1 MLYPNLGKNIKK
13 RRQKL
18 GLTQKELAYMIM
30 KSEISIR
37 KYESGKVN
45 IPPSTLFD
53 ICTVL
58 NISSEELLGEDS
70 DKYHLTHFGET
81 LEQSLESTRHKYKA
95 NLELEEALMNGSDN
109 ISELVDKVKKTNKE
123 EVIHYFRELIDS
135 AHWRKLKNVSDED
148 IYSVVMSVELY
159 AYLQGLFDMQ
169 RKENQETL
177 ILDKAINIANS
188 KLNKTGIKDLNN
200 LSEIEQKAILEKGL
214 KIADKILKNKEED

>member
-18 GLTQKELAYMIM
+18 GFTQKELAYMIM

-81 LEQSLESTRHKYKA
+81 LEQSLESARHKYKS

-109 ISELVDKVKKTNKE
+109 ISELVNKVKKTTKE
-123 EVIHYFRELIDS
+123 EVIHDFRKLIDS
-135 AHWRKLKNVSDED
+135 ADWKKFKNVSDED
-148 IYSVVMSVELY
+148 IYSVVMSIELY

-169 RKENQETL
+169 RKTNITPLPKREKQIWEEEGKEYL
-177 ILDKAINIANS
+177 MPKASHDKEGDF
-188 KLNKTGIKDLNN
+188 T
-200 LSEIEQKAILEKGL
+200 
-214 KIADKILKNKEED
+214 EEDYKHDDDLMNDEDLWK

>member
-70 DKYHLTHFGET
+70 DKYHLTHWGET
-81 LEQSLESTRHKYKA
+81 LEQSLESARHKYKA

-109 ISELVDKVKKTNKE
+109 ISELVNKVKKTTKE
-123 EVIHYFRELIDS
+123 EVIHDFRKLIDS
-135 AHWRKLKNVSDED
+135 ADWKKFKNVSDED
-148 IYSVVMSVELY
+148 IYSVVMSIELY

-169 RKENQETL
+169 RKTNITPLPKREKQIWEEEGKEYL
-177 ILDKAINIANS
+177 MPKASHDKEGDF
-188 KLNKTGIKDLNN
+188 T
-200 LSEIEQKAILEKGL
+200 
-214 KIADKILKNKEED
+214 EEDYKHDDDLMNDEDLWK

>member
-70 DKYHLTHFGET
+70 DKYHLTHWGET
-81 LEQSLESTRHKYKA
+81 LEQSLESARHKYKA

-109 ISELVDKVKKTNKE
+109 ISELVSKVKKTTKK
-123 EVIHYFRELIDS
+123 EVIHDFRKLIDS
-135 AHWRKLKNVSDED
+135 ADWKKFKNVSDED
-148 IYSVVMSVELY
+148 IYSVVMSIELY

-169 RKENQETL
+169 RKTNITPLPKREKQIWEEEGKEYL
-177 ILDKAINIANS
+177 MPKASHDKEGDF
-188 KLNKTGIKDLNN
+188 T
-200 LSEIEQKAILEKGL
+200 
-214 KIADKILKNKEED
+214 EEDYKHDDDLMNDEDLWK